1 MPGKK
6 RKLNDYDVSELQT
19 LELKLTHALSLI
31 QLEIV
36 KRKKPSDF
44 EPVQAVLD
52 ALEEVDLPSN

>member
-1 MPGKK
+1 MPSKK
-6 RKLNDYDVSELQT
+6 RKLKDHPIDELRN
-19 LELKLTHALSLI
+19 LELKLAHALSLT